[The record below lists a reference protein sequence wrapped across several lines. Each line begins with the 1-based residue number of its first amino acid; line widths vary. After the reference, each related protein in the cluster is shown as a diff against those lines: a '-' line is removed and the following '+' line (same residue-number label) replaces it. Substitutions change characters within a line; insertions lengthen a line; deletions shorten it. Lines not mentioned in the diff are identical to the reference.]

1 MGSPRRN
8 VLTSRRECVTL
19 FRGKSAQMFQELN
32 ALKLPQD
39 NVAPSLDK
47 NVEMFLIFSVAKCPR
62 WTARC
67 STENTVRRFQPK
79 TVVQEASVSVAW
91 FQASRPRRSTNSNV
105 PLSAARDASQ
115 SLDRFVMMSTLL
127 AKFAVTGP
135 KRSVTTDLPPCPSM
149 WMRSSVQT
157 LQIGSVS
164 QSPGRSATTWW
175 SRCPSRPTSRSA
187 RPNTLRSAPSL
198 VDTETDLVLL
208 SM

>member
-1 MGSPRRN
+1 MGNAKTSPRKSVATSPRRN

-47 NVEMFLIFSVAKCPR
+47 NVEMFLISSVAKCPR
-62 WTARC
+62 LTARC

-91 FQASRPRRSTNSNV
+91 FQAFRPRRS
-105 PLSAARDASQ
+105 
-115 SLDRFVMMSTLL
+115 MS
-127 AKFAVTGP
+127 
-135 KRSVTTDLPPCPSM
+135 
-149 WMRSSVQT
+149 SSVQT

-187 RPNTLRSAPSL
+187 RLNTLKSAPSL

>member
-1 MGSPRRN
+1 MGNAEYMGSTPRSATLYTSKSVRRFTTPSSAKTSPRKSVAMSPRRN

-19 FRGKSAQMFQELN
+19 FRGKSVRMFQELN

-39 NVAPSLDK
+39 DVAPSLDK
-47 NVEMFLIFSVAKCPR
+47 NVGMFLISSVARCLR

-105 PLSAARDASQ
+105 LSSAARDASQ
-115 SLDRFVMMSTLL
+115 SLDRFVMLSTLL

-135 KRSVTTDLPPCPSM
+135 KRSVTTDLPP
-149 WMRSSVQT
+149 
-157 LQIGSVS
+157 
-164 QSPGRSATTWW
+164 
-175 SRCPSRPTSRSA
+175 
-187 RPNTLRSAPSL
+187 
-198 VDTETDLVLL
+198 
-208 SM
+208 